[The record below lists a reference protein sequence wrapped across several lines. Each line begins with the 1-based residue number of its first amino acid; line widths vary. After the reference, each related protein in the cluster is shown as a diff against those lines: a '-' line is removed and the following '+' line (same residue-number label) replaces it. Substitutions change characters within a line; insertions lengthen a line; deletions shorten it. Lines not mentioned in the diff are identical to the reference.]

1 MPRIPIFSFGHAE
14 EEAVPPRLKGYTPS
28 LPLAGLQLGVDNLRH
43 DVHLSPKFVA
53 QTRSQIS
60 RLIVRHGDVEGLLAA
75 EAPQP
80 RQSGHFI
87 GSNAGAKTN
96 PTPSAS
102 ELKPLLA
109 EVHSAALN
117 RAKAEANPSLDGL
130 ARVAIIKFLRIELG
144 SQFSQILD
152 RCRITL
158 KSYENVRA
166 QKALEYRERVAAFQV
181 AKKVILRKTGQ
192 ELFRTLREIEK
203 ETLARTRRSLFGNN
217 NSNNSDEQYKLFL
230 NPLIFTSDGCD
241 AYVNAEQYVMLGN
254 FDRDPD
260 RFANV
265 RRIAY
270 EFLQSLNLGMEDD
283 PERAINAWLNVPE
296 NAQEL
301 IGSGTPEDSTPEE
314 RAQKTRLATW
324 LALLDREKLMEY
336 VIASYEAVPLLAEY
350 SPRINAQQLK
360 NALISRE
367 ERVRVEKLIM
377 EQGKV
382 SRDSLQAAVQRAA
395 SCRGAERGK
404 IAARFLRDFMRYHR
418 DLKNLEA
425 LASAMENVNLIAN
438 EKMRQLSA
446 MNGTLYE
453 FLLPEE
459 QKPSEEKVVRHVII
473 KADVRDSS
481 RLTRSL
487 LEREMNPAS
496 YFSLNFYDPVNKL
509 LSKYGAGKVFLE
521 GDAIILAILEREGEP
536 ALAVGRA
543 AVLAREIIEIVRG
556 YNQLLERAGLP
567 GIELG
572 VGISYQDSPPM
583 YLMDGEQRIMISDA
597 LNESDRLSSCSKRV
611 RKSMKAIETP
621 FNVYAF
627 QTVPDAD
634 VEDSPDDFILK
645 YNLNGIRISEA
656 AFQQLKQEISLE
668 LSPLDLPKAWDG
680 EEFHL
685 WSGLVPVGNDIFRKI
700 VVRGSRMPQID
711 PHNFSVQLWTERWY
725 YEICSNPAI
734 DAKLEGKAA
743 AGK

>member
-1 MPRIPIFSFGHAE
+1 MPRIPIFSFGQAE
-14 EEAVPPRLKGYTPS
+14 QEAALPRLTGYIPS
-28 LPLAGLQLGVDNLRH
+28 LSLEGLQLGVDNLRH
-43 DVHLSPKFVA
+43 DVHLSPKFVT
-53 QTRSQIS
+53 QTRSLIS

-80 RQSGHFI
+80 RQGGHFI
-87 GSNAGAKTN
+87 GSNAGPKSNAK
-96 PTPSAS
+96 AVGS

-117 RAKAEANPSLDGL
+117 RAKAEGNPSLDVL

-144 SQFSQILD
+144 LQFAQILE
-152 RCRITL
+152 RCRMTL
-158 KSYENVRA
+158 KSYENMRV

-203 ETLARTRRSLFGNN
+203 ETLARTRRSLFG
-217 NSNNSDEQYKLFL
+217 SSHDEQYKLFL
-230 NPLIFTSDGCD
+230 NPLIFTADGCD

-260 RFANV
+260 RFTNV

-270 EFLQSLNLGMEDD
+270 EFLQSLNLGLEAD

-301 IGSGTPEDSTPEE
+301 IGSGTPDDSSPEE
-314 RAQKTRLATW
+314 RAQKTRLAAW
-324 LALLDREKLMEY
+324 LGLLDREKLMDY
-336 VIASYEAVPLLAEY
+336 VVASYEAVPLLAEY

-367 ERVRVEKLIM
+367 ERTRVEKLIV

-382 SRDSLQAAVQRAA
+382 SRDSLQAAVQRVA
-395 SCRGAERGK
+395 SCKGAERGK
-404 IAARFLRDFMRYHR
+404 VAARFLRDFMRYHR
-418 DLKNLEA
+418 DLRNLEA
-425 LASAMENVNLIAN
+425 LRSAMDNVNLIAN
-438 EKMRQLSA
+438 DKMRQLSS

-459 QKPSEEKVVRHVII
+459 QKPSEEKVLRHVII

-487 LEREMNPAS
+487 LERGMNPAS

-509 LSKYGAGKVFLE
+509 LSKYGASKVFLE

-536 ALAVGRA
+536 GLAVCRA
-543 AVLAREIIEIVRG
+543 SVLAREIIEIVRG

-572 VGISYQDSPPM
+572 VGIAYQDSAPM

-611 RKSMKAIETP
+611 RKSMKAMETP
-621 FNVYAF
+621 FHVYAF
-627 QTVPDAD
+627 QTVSDAD
-634 VEDSPDDFILK
+634 VEDGPDDFILK

-656 AFQQLKQEISLE
+656 AFQRLKQEISLE
-668 LSPLDLPKAWDG
+668 LSPLDLPKAWEG

-685 WSGLVPVGNDIFRKI
+685 WSGLVPVGNDIFRNI
-700 VVRGSRMPQID
+700 IVRGSRMPQID

-725 YEICSNPAI
+725 YEVCSNPAI
-734 DAKLEGKAA
+734 DAKLEGNAT

>member
-14 EEAVPPRLKGYTPS
+14 PEAELPRLTGYTPS
-28 LPLAGLQLGVDNLRH
+28 LSLEGLQLGVDNLRH
-43 DVHLSPKFVA
+43 DVHLSPKFVT

-80 RQSGHFI
+80 RQSSHFI
-87 GSNAGAKTN
+87 GSNAGPKSNVKTVGF
-96 PTPSAS
+96 

-117 RAKAEANPSLDGL
+117 RAKAEGNPSLDIL

-144 SQFSQILD
+144 LQFAQILE
-152 RCRITL
+152 RCRMTL
-158 KSYENVRA
+158 KSYEGMRV
-166 QKALEYRERVAAFQV
+166 QKALEYRERVASFQV

-203 ETLARTRRSLFGNN
+203 ETLARTRRSFFG
-217 NSNNSDEQYKLFL
+217 SNNDEQYKLFL
-230 NPLIFTSDGCD
+230 NPLIFTADGCD

-260 RFANV
+260 RFTNV

-270 EFLQSLNLGMEDD
+270 EFLQSLNLGQEAD
-283 PERAINAWLNVPE
+283 PERAINTWLNVPE

-301 IGSGTPEDSTPEE
+301 VGSGTPDDSTPEE
-314 RAQKTRLATW
+314 RAQKTRLTAW
-324 LALLDREKLMEY
+324 LGLLEREKLMEY

-367 ERVRVEKLIM
+367 ERTRVEKLIV

-382 SRDSLQAAVQRAA
+382 SRDSLQSAVQRVA
-395 SCRGAERGK
+395 SCKGAERGK

-418 DLKNLEA
+418 DLRNLEA
-425 LASAMENVNLIAN
+425 LRSAMDNVNLIVN

-446 MNGTLYE
+446 MNGTLYQ

-487 LEREMNPAS
+487 LERGMNPAS

-509 LSKYGAGKVFLE
+509 LAKYGATKVFLE
-521 GDAIILAILEREGEP
+521 GDAIILTILEREGEP

-543 AVLAREIIEIVRG
+543 SVLAREIIEIVRG

-572 VGISYQDSPPM
+572 VGISYQDSAPM
-583 YLMDGEQRIMISDA
+583 YLMDGEQQIMISDA

-611 RKSMKAIETP
+611 RKSMKAMETP

-627 QTVPDAD
+627 QTVSDAD

-645 YNLNGIRISEA
+645 YNLSGIRISEA
-656 AFQQLKQEISLE
+656 AFQRLKQEISLE
-668 LSPLDLPKAWDG
+668 LSPLDLPKAFEG

-743 AGK
+743 SAK